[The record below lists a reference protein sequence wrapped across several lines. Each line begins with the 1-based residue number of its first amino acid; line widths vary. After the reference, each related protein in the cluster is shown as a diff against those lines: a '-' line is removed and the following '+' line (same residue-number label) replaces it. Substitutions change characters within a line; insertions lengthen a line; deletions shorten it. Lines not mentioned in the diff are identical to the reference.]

1 MRAIGAIGAT
11 LCDPACQRWRM
22 PALGKPRNATRNAG
36 GAEAVS
42 ADAADAEDADAAIF
56 QTATPA
62 CSDTSSVRNVQPPG
76 FSQTTS
82 GTGSFA
88 AETVPAAIA
97 ERIPHLVLIFI
108 FSVPFVSRGVRR

>member
-42 ADAADAEDADAAIF
+42 ADAAIF
-56 QTATPA
+56 QTETPA

-97 ERIPHLVLIFI
+97 KRIPHLILIFI